1 MTIFR
6 HVSTTNID
14 ELSGGG
20 DSCLYRS
27 EESLPAAMRREEGQG
42 DEGEQRYHHH
52 HHSSN
57 FMAGRAISCSDLLLD
72 LNDGS
77 KVQDSLIHC
86 SMALVCLLQNSEGS
100 YILTTCG
107 KGSILLSFKM
117 AVITP
122 SISVM

>member
-1 MTIFR
+1 MPFYLIFR

-52 HHSSN
+52 HHHSNN

-77 KVQDSLIHC
+77 KVLDSLIR
-86 SMALVCLLQNSEGS
+86 SSVALVYLLQNSEGS
-100 YILTTCG
+100 YKLHVG
-107 KGSILLSFKM
+107 KSLYRDK
-117 AVITP
+117 
-122 SISVM
+122 